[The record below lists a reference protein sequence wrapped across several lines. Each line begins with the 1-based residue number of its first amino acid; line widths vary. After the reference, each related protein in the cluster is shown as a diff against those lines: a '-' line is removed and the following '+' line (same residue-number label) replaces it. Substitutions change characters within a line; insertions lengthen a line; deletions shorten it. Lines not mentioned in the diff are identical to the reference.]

1 MGGGDFLRALLRH
14 TPPNRLTTNTLNDIG
29 TVSESNSEFV
39 PLCMIKREA
48 ESLLRSLAAEFKA
61 VAVVGPRQSGKT
73 TLVRSVFADK
83 PYVSLENP
91 DARAFATQ
99 DTRSFLAQF
108 PHGAV
113 LDEAQRV
120 PELFSYLQQILD
132 ESPERGKFILTG
144 SNHFLLQENI
154 SQSLAGRIAFL
165 NLLPF
170 TLNELP
176 AGAVNDA
183 DDWMLKGG
191 YPAIHD
197 GHTSSANWFANYI
210 RTYVERDV
218 RQIKNITDLHAFE
231 RFMRLCAG
239 RTGQLLNMSNLAI
252 EVGVDSKT
260 IASWIS
266 VLESSF
272 IIHLLRPFHVNFN
285 KRVVKMPKLVFL
297 DTGLA
302 CALLGITERS
312 QLTLHPLRGPLFE
325 NLITSELIKRLGHQ
339 GRFAQT
345 WFWRDHKGHE
355 VALLIEEAG
364 RTTPVEIKSGR
375 TIHPEFFSELEY
387 WTKLSG
393 EPGSV
398 LIHAGD
404 ARQERSN
411 GVRVLP
417 WNGLFEAIGA

>member
-1 MGGGDFLRALLRH
+1 
-14 TPPNRLTTNTLNDIG
+14 
-29 TVSESNSEFV
+29 
-39 PLCMIKREA
+39 MIKREA
-48 ESLLRSLAAEFKA
+48 EPFLRSLAADFKA

-91 DARAFATQ
+91 DVRSFATE
-99 DTRSFLAQF
+99 DTRGFLAQF
-108 PHGAV
+108 PTGAV

-120 PELFSYLQQILD
+120 PALFSYLQQILD
-132 ESPERGKFILTG
+132 ESQERGRFILTG

-154 SQSLAGRIAFL
+154 SQSLAGRIAYL

-176 AGAVNDA
+176 PGAVDDA
-183 DDWMLKGG
+183 DVWMLKGG

-197 GHTSSANWFANYI
+197 GHTSRANWFANYI
-210 RTYVERDV
+210 RTHVERDV
-218 RQIKNITDLHAFE
+218 RQIKNITDLFAFE

-239 RTGQLLNMSNLAI
+239 RAGQLLNMSNLSI

-260 IASWIS
+260 IASWIG

-285 KRVVKMPKLVFL
+285 KRVVKTPKLLFL

-302 CALLGITERS
+302 CALLGITDRN
-312 QLTLHPLRGPLFE
+312 QLALHPMRGSLFE
-325 NLITSELIKRLGHQ
+325 NLVTSELIKRLGHQ
-339 GRFAQT
+339 GRHAQS
-345 WFWRDHKGHE
+345 WFWRDQKGHE
-355 VALLIEEAG
+355 VDLLIEEAG
-364 RTTPVEIKSGR
+364 RITPIEIKSGR
-375 TIHPEFFSELEY
+375 TVQGEFFGGLEY

-393 EPGSV
+393 GTAGV
-398 LIHAGD
+398 LIHSGD

-411 GVRVLP
+411 GIKVLP
-417 WNGLFEAIGA
+417 WSGLFEAVGA